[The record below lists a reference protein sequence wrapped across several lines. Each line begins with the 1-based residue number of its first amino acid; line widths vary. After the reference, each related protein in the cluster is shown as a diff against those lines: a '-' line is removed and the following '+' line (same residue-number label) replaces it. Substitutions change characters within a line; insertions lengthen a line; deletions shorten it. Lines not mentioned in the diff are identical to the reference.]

1 MDSLAKQ
8 ITQLSNW
15 TLKDN
20 FIERVIKFDSFQD
33 ALEMMLT
40 IGKVCDEM
48 NHHPDWTNVYDKLT
62 IKLTTH
68 DSNSV
73 TMKDIELA
81 LKIDDLI
88 G

>member
-1 MDSLAKQ
+1 MDSLAKK